1 MSILAKVFVIINLV
15 FSIAFLTVSG
25 ALYHHKTNWREQ
37 YGNLQKNYND
47 LKERDQATIEE
58 LKNRISARDDYIQER
73 ETKIVELQQ
82 RIEDIGQRHRDSRF
96 NLALETQEMTLLLA
110 DHSRAITILTRLD
123 DELKGLK
130 TLCNYLQDMFNK
142 AMAQKNTAENQVTR
156 LTNIN
161 LDLQKDKSDLLKSFT
176 QTRKELSDTK
186 LVLLALERFGIPVK
200 KIVLLQPPPS
210 IEAVVV
216 AYDEPTRLVV
226 LSVGR
231 RNEVVEGY
239 EFTVWRGSRFVARIK
254 VEEVRPDW
262 SACRV
267 MFEATGEKIQKGD
280 LAATRLP

>member
-1 MSILAKVFVIINLV
+1 MSVLAKVFVIINLV

-25 ALYHHKTNWREQ
+25 ALYHHKMNWREQ
-37 YGNLQKNYND
+37 FLNLQNNYKN
-47 LKERDQATIEE
+47 LKERDKGEIDKLNHTISDY
-58 LKNRISARDDYIQER
+58 NDYIQQR

-82 RIEDIGQRHRDSRF
+82 RIDEEGQKYRDSRM

-110 DHSRAITILTRLD
+110 DHSRTIIILTRLD

-156 LTNIN
+156 LTNIK
-161 LDLQKDKSDLLKSFT
+161 LDLEKDLSDLGKSNT
-176 QTRKELSDTK
+176 KTRKELNDTR
-186 LVLLALERFGIPVK
+186 LVLQALELFGIPVK
-200 KIVLLQPPPS
+200 KIALLAPPPS
-210 IEAVVV
+210 IEAVVL

-231 RNEVVEGY
+231 KNEVVEGY
-239 EFTVWRGSRFVARIK
+239 QFTVWRGSRFVARIQ
-254 VEEVRPDW
+254 VTEVRPDW